1 MCLVVSDVLF
11 EIEKINCSYT
21 TSKRAVLEID
31 ELVINKNEVVF
42 IIGPSGV
49 GKSTILETLGLMNNT
64 INSTSTSKFNF
75 YPNDFSID
83 MRRIWEKKEREL
95 SEMRR
100 LFFSF
105 IFQSDNLF
113 SSLTGYQNIIASSL
127 IEGKESN
134 LAKQQAYIVLNDIL
148 EDLNSKDQED
158 FNITEMSGGQKQ
170 RVSFARAII
179 SNYQVLFADEP
190 TGNLDWYNAEA
201 LMDYLIKSLEKK
213 DGSSA
218 VIVSHDIK
226 LALDFADKIIYIDKY
241 SEGEKKEKVYYG
253 VISNDSV
260 FIKSKENGEWSS
272 SKESYSREKLEKE
285 IKMKFKGD
293 SEKDK
298 IKEVFYEAN

>member
-1 MCLVVSDVLF
+1 MSDILF
-11 EIEKINCSYT
+11 EIEKVNCSYT
-21 TSKRAVLEID
+21 TSKRAVLEIE
-31 ELVINKNEVVF
+31 ELIINKNEVVF

-64 INSTSTSKFNF
+64 INSTPKKFNF
-75 YPNDFSID
+75 YPKKLSID
-83 MRRIWEKKEREL
+83 MSKIWEKKEREL

-100 LFFSF
+100 FYFSF
-105 IFQSDNLF
+105 IFQHDNLF

-134 LAKQQAYIVLNDIL
+134 SAKQEAYIVLNDIL

-190 TGNLDWYNAEA
+190 TGNLDWYNAEL
-201 LMDYLIKSLEKK
+201 LMDYLIKSLAKSS
-213 DGSSA
+213 DSSA
-218 VIVSHDIK
+218 IIVSHDIK

-253 VISNDSV
+253 KISKDSV
-260 FIKSKENGEWSS
+260 YIKTKENGEWNS
-272 SKESYSREKLEKE
+272 SKQSYSREKLEEE
-285 IKMKFKGD
+285 IKMKFKAD
-293 SEKDK
+293 SEKK
-298 IKEVFYEAN
+298 RIKKVLYEAN

>member
-1 MCLVVSDVLF
+1 MSDILF
-11 EIEKINCSYT
+11 EIEKVNCSYT
-21 TSKRAVLEID
+21 TSKRAVLEIE
-31 ELVINKNEVVF
+31 ELIINKNEVVF

-64 INSTSTSKFNF
+64 INSTPKKFNF
-75 YPNDFSID
+75 YPKKLSID
-83 MRRIWEKKEREL
+83 MSKIWEKKEREL

-100 LFFSF
+100 FYFSF
-105 IFQSDNLF
+105 IFQHDNLF

-134 LAKQQAYIVLNDIL
+134 SAKQEAYIVLNDIL

-190 TGNLDWYNAEA
+190 TGNLDWYNAEL
-201 LMDYLIKSLEKK
+201 LMDYLIKSLAKSS
-213 DGSSA
+213 DSSA
-218 VIVSHDIK
+218 IIVSHDIK

-253 VISNDSV
+253 KISKDSV
-260 FIKSKENGEWSS
+260 YIKTKENGEWNS
-272 SKESYSREKLEKE
+272 SKQSYTREKLEKE
-285 IKMKFKGD
+285 IKMKFKGH
-293 SEKDK
+293 SEKEK
-298 IKEVFYEAN
+298 IKEALYEAN

>member
-1 MCLVVSDVLF
+1 MCLVVSDILF
-11 EIEKINCSYT
+11 EIKKINCSYT

-31 ELVINKNEVVF
+31 ELIINKNEVVF

-64 INSTSTSKFNF
+64 INSTSSSKFNF
-75 YPNDFSID
+75 FPKKLAID

-100 LFFSF
+100 HFFSF

-127 IEGKESN
+127 IEGTESN

-190 TGNLDWYNAEA
+190 TGNLDWYNAEL

-241 SEGEKKEKVYYG
+241 SEEKNKEEFYYG
-253 VISNDSV
+253 KISKDSV
-260 FIKSKENGEWSS
+260 FIKSKENGEWNS

-293 SEKDK
+293 SEKEK
-298 IKEVFYEAN
+298 IKEVSYEAN

>member
-1 MCLVVSDVLF
+1 MYLVVSDMLF
-11 EIEKINCSYT
+11 EIEKINCSYK
-21 TSKRAVLEID
+21 TSKRAVLEIE
-31 ELVINKNEVVF
+31 ELIINKNEVVF

-49 GKSTILETLGLMNNT
+49 GKSTILETLGLMNDT
-64 INSTSTSKFNF
+64 INSTSSSKFNF
-75 YPNDFSID
+75 YPKKFPID
-83 MRRIWEKKEREL
+83 MRKIWNKKEREL

-127 IEGKESN
+127 IEGTESN
-134 LAKQQAYIVLNDIL
+134 SAKQQAYIVLNDIL
-148 EDLNSKDQED
+148 EDLNSKDQEN
-158 FNITEMSGGQKQ
+158 FSITEMSGGQKQ
-170 RVSFARAII
+170 RISFARAII

-190 TGNLDWYNAEA
+190 TGNLDWYNAEL

-218 VIVSHDIK
+218 VIVSHDIN

-241 SEGEKKEKVYYG
+241 SEEKNKEEFYYG
-253 VISNDSV
+253 KISKDSV
-260 FIKSKENGEWSS
+260 FIKCKENGEWNS
-272 SKESYSREKLEKE
+272 SKQSYTREKLEKE

-293 SEKDK
+293 SEKEK
-298 IKEVFYEAN
+298 IKEALYEAN

>member
-1 MCLVVSDVLF
+1 VSDVLF

-190 TGNLDWYNAEA
+190 TGNLDWYNAEL

>member
-1 MCLVVSDVLF
+1 VSDILF
-11 EIEKINCSYT
+11 EIKKINCSYT

-31 ELVINKNEVVF
+31 ELIINKNEVVF

-64 INSTSTSKFNF
+64 INSTSSSKFNF
-75 YPNDFSID
+75 FPKKLAID

-100 LFFSF
+100 HFFSF

-127 IEGKESN
+127 IEGTESN

-190 TGNLDWYNAEA
+190 TGNLDWYNAEL

-241 SEGEKKEKVYYG
+241 SEEKNKEEFYYG
-253 VISNDSV
+253 KISKDSV
-260 FIKSKENGEWSS
+260 FIKSKENGEWNS

-293 SEKDK
+293 SEKEK
-298 IKEVFYEAN
+298 IKEVSYEAN

>member
-190 TGNLDWYNAEA
+190 TGNLDWYNAEL

-241 SEGEKKEKVYYG
+241 SEEKNKEEFYYG
-253 VISNDSV
+253 KISKDSV